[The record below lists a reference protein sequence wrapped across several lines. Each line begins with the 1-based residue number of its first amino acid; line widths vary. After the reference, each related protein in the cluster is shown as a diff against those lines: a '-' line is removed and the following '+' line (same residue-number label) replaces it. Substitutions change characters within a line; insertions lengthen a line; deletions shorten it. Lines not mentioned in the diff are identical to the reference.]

1 MLFLKKYRL
10 PNPIDTAANIYN
22 KYNEIFSLMLLVIFN
37 FLEIYLVSINSKL
50 AFISLE
56 KRIPDSFISKSFLL

>member
-10 PNPIDTAANIYN
+10 PNPIDTAANRYN

-50 AFISLE
+50 TFISLE